1 MTSFRKNA
9 LGAGSRRVFAPCIR
23 TLGALVA
30 CAAALAS
37 IAGAAA
43 ARTPDY
49 VNDLYLF
56 VAESEYY
63 PTAGAFSLMSVQP
76 PFPHDD
82 CFGALSGDA
91 IPYAYRGL
99 IYVLDRA
106 NGNIRVLDPQAEFAT
121 LRQFS
126 VGVASN
132 PHDIAFVSEQRAFVT
147 RYETAALWEIDPSTG
162 QHTDTIDLGVLADA
176 DGLPEMDKLAIEGDY
191 LYVTLQRLDRD
202 YGWVPVSPALLAV
215 IDLST
220 NALLDMDPGTAG
232 IQGLPLLGT
241 NPNSGIVVD
250 PQTGDFLIGEA
261 GSFYELDGG
270 IERYD
275 PTTRASLGFAV
286 TEAELGGNLDFW
298 NTADGLTGY
307 GIVLGGSWET
317 AIGEFDLTTGEYAGA
332 VVASS
337 VYAYSHLLIDEP
349 RHRLFVADRTYE
361 NPGIRVFDL
370 TTHAPLTSGP
380 IRTCLYPY
388 WFLSMRGPNA
398 DVPDRVATQ
407 AALAVAAAP
416 QPASSEVALRFTMR
430 RPGAASI
437 EIFDAAGRSVARSG
451 SLALPAG
458 AAAWRWDGRGR
469 DGRAVAPGA
478 YWAWVQTAGGGGRAK
493 IRWVR

>member
-1 MTSFRKNA
+1 MAVLRVLA
-9 LGAGSRRVFAPCIR
+9 LS
-23 TLGALVA
+23 ALVA
-30 CAAALAS
+30 CAPAFPS
-37 IAGAAA
+37 IGGAAG

-56 VAESEYY
+56 IAESEYY

-82 CFGALSGDA
+82 CYGALSGDA

-99 IYVLDRA
+99 VYVLDRA
-106 NGNIRVLDPQAEFAT
+106 NGNIRVLDPQADFAT

-132 PHDIAFVSEQRAFVT
+132 PHDIAFISEQRAFVT
-147 RYETAALWEIDPSTG
+147 RYETTALWEIDPSTG
-162 QHTDTIDLGVLADA
+162 EHTDTIDLSALADA
-176 DGLPEMDKLAIEGDY
+176 DGLPEMDKLAVEGSY

-202 YGWVPVSPALLAV
+202 YGWEPVSPALLAV
-215 IDLST
+215 VDLST
-220 NALLDMDPGTAG
+220 NTLLDMDPALPGL
-232 IQGLPLLGT
+232 QGLPLLGT

-250 PQTGDFLIGEA
+250 PRTGDFLIGEA

-275 PTTRASLGFAV
+275 PTTRQSLGFAV

-332 VVASS
+332 VVASP

-349 RHRLFVADRTYE
+349 RHRIFVADRTYE
-361 NPGIRVFDL
+361 NPGVRVYDL

-380 IRTCLYPY
+380 IQTCLYPY

-398 DVPDRVATQ
+398 DVPDPARTP
-407 AALAVAAAP
+407 AALAIAVAP
-416 QPASSEVALRFTMR
+416 QPASSEVALRFSMR
-430 RPGAASI
+430 RPGMASI
-437 EIFDAAGRSVARSG
+437 EILDAAGRSVARSG
-451 SLALPAG
+451 PLALSAG
-458 AAAWRWDGRGR
+458 AASWRWNGSDR

-478 YWAWVQTAGGGGRAK
+478 YWAHVRTTEGEGRAR